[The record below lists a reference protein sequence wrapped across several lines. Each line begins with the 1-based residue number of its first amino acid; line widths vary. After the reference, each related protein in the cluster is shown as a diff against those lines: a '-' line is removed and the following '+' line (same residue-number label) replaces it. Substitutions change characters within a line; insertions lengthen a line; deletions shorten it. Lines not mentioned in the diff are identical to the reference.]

1 MLKILNGFDWL
12 EEEIGEETKE
22 IKECIQKGLLKYT
35 DDESRAQ
42 FIVLESNIPAI
53 KEILKD
59 DYNKLAERDFI
70 EWLEFD
76 FGGTYGDLEIENIWG
91 NKIDISIEKIIDL
104 ATDDEENY
112 FSDDNKLEI
121 YNSECPNNE
130 LYEQLNVLGREQAR
144 LQIQDL
150 LNMINDQSF
159 R

>member
-12 EEEIGEETKE
+12 EDENTKE
-22 IKECIQKGLLKYT
+22 IDECLEKGLLKYT
-35 DDESRAQ
+35 DGEDRPQ
-42 FIVLESNIPAI
+42 FIALESNIEAV

-59 DYNKLAERDFI
+59 DYNKLVERDFI

-91 NKIDISIEKIIDL
+91 NKIDVSIEKIIDL
-104 ATDDEENY
+104 ASDDEENY
-112 FSDDNKLEI
+112 FADDKKLEI
-121 YNSECPNNE
+121 YNAECPNSE
-130 LYEQLNVLGREQAR
+130 LYKQLNVLGREQAR

>member
-59 DYNKLAERDFI
+59 DYNKLVERDFI